1 MVGVERLMA
10 ALDGAMG
17 LAAGGLFFVVAWYI
31 VLDVI
36 GRNYA
41 GFYSG
46 ATDEISGYAL
56 AVGTSWAMAF
66 TLRRKGHVVIDVM
79 TTRLSPRLQRWLE
92 MLALATMLGFAAILA
107 FFAWR
112 LAWGS
117 GVMDARSVGIIA
129 TPLVVPQAL
138 MATGF
143 TVFALEALVLLAG
156 AALNT
161 DAGRRNGT
169 GLCAGTDGAPPVHTD
184 GGATPTTAAMRSVQA
199 RPADSDR

>member
-1 MVGVERLMA
+1 MA
-10 ALDGAMG
+10 ALDAAMG
-17 LAAGGLFFVVAWYI
+17 LAAGALFFVVACYI
-31 VLDVI
+31 VIDVI

-56 AVGTSWAMAF
+56 AVGTAWAMAF

-79 TTRLSPRLQRWLE
+79 TARLSRRMQRLLE

-117 GVMDARSVGIIA
+117 GMMGARSVGIIA

-138 MATGF
+138 MAMGF
-143 TVFALEALVLLAG
+143 TVFALEALVLLVG
-156 AALNT
+156 AASNT
-161 DAGRRNGT
+161 DPGREPSTRCRRSRPSDAAT
-169 GLCAGTDGAPPVHTD
+169 DERRSHSAARRRRRACAP
-184 GGATPTTAAMRSVQA
+184 GGA
-199 RPADSDR
+199 